1 MKLRSSPI
9 RPFVAGAAALILA
22 LLLLAAAAV
31 PRSAAAADDDHPR
44 TNPDPTAAAI
54 VAGHGGRRILESSGS
69 GNIFD
74 QRTST
79 KKSPKGNK
87 RANNK
92 KKQKKKKVTLAED
105 GEVYLVQDISIFN
118 ERWTIFTDESET
130 ESEAIHINQLWT
142 SSVPGEPIRI
152 TAFWQDDDNKMHSL
166 TFADDT
172 LTIFS
177 SENKIEVKVAG
188 VPAVKLVTDGETG
201 EVYATVQQKNPI
213 EVKSIMLNGQTVT
226 PQEFKTEFQVAGET
240 NFCTNSFLSQL
251 LYTEIISM
259 YSNSTGQCREY
270 WELCLLSMP
279 FVENHAT
286 ALGAFVE
293 WTGCF
298 ESMMTISGDPKKQ
311 GNPHISRTASEQLS
325 TGFWSSLTIDV
336 DLRCAIYICSK
347 KGAALKK

>member
-79 KKSPKGNK
+79 KKSHKGKK
-87 RANNK
+87 RANK
-92 KKQKKKKVTLAED
+92 KKQKKKVTLAED
-105 GEVYLVQDISIFN
+105 DEVYLVQDISISDDL
-118 ERWTIFTDESET
+118 WTIFIDEDKT
-130 ESEAIHINQLWT
+130 ESEEMHIKALWT
-142 SSVPGEPIRI
+142 SSVPGESIKM
-152 TAFWQDDDNKMHSL
+152 TAFWESGDGQMFSL
-166 TFADDT
+166 TFDGDT
-172 LTIFS
+172 LIIFS
-177 SENKIEVKVAG
+177 SENNKIEVKVAG

-311 GNPHISRTASEQLS
+311 EIHIYPEPQVSN
-325 TGFWSSLTIDV
+325 
-336 DLRCAIYICSK
+336 
-347 KGAALKK
+347 

>member
-9 RPFVAGAAALILA
+9 RPFVAGAAALILP
-22 LLLLAAAAV
+22 LLLLAAAV
-31 PRSAAAADDDHPR
+31 PRSAAADDDHPR
-44 TNPDPTAAAI
+44 TNHQTAVTA
-54 VAGHGGRRILESSGS
+54 VAGGGSRRILESS

-79 KKSPKGNK
+79 KKSHKGNK
-87 RANNK
+87 RANK
-92 KKQKKKKVTLAED
+92 KKQKKKKVALAED
-105 GEVYLVQDISIFN
+105 DEVYPVQDISIFN

-213 EVKSIMLNGQTVT
+213 EVKSVMLNGQTVT

-240 NFCTNSFLSQL
+240 DFCTNSFLSQL

-347 KGAALKK
+347 KGAAF